1 MEVIHLKAGEK
12 VAKRKDKVSAWY
24 IVQEGTVTLCHEF
37 EETTLGPN
45 SIIGIL
51 EQDWFICDY
60 EANSDVTLYVFPCEG
75 VNDLKQFLTAEP
87 KMRKIFLRSA
97 LLQRHQMFCAY
108 ADMYHKIRQF
118 LTSADHMYEEYS
130 YLCARNKVEAK
141 PSLDVESIVP
151 LEMQHKAENWE
162 INSSNSLIRG
172 KLDAYLKLME
182 TDEDLCIGAIMEASA
197 QMHRIARGIRE
208 MSVFLRNNRDALVS
222 EIRND
227 LFHASLELQSAVKAQ
242 GADDGEIKKLIEEQL
257 LCAEQ
262 LGIYTEELL
271 ETCKKEYAS
280 NTEKKS
286 AKEQVCQTDLE
297 YILQYAGYENEKFET
312 MRDLFVS
319 YEKVKDADNKDEEA
333 YRLRK
338 QVRKV
343 FYELY
348 WDCFM
353 QAMEHK
359 KKITPVMEM
368 FFNFAYIDQGYL
380 GEDKTSELYQL
391 SAHLDMCV
399 SEHVFTIFSWLQA
412 VYEGKKEPSKNEFD
426 MDYTAYLTD
435 GLRRGEWTKDE
446 IERMKLDQ
454 KAKTKYELENMFVSV
469 NRVTY
474 GNITMFSP
482 LLTEKDLF
490 NSLDKMLVTA
500 ERLEDAFNAVR
511 KVDYSLFYRPMF
523 PQQTTGDLLKN
534 EMIMKEI
541 LPDVILMPNAGTRAM
556 MWQETASVRNDT
568 PARFMV
574 PIFTAV
580 DLQEAIL
587 ENCGRYRWEMC
598 RKIQGV
604 RWNDL
609 REHSLTS
616 DYYDYLQFYRK
627 NRELSAETKD
637 QIKGALSRAKNNFR
651 EVFVKDYQNW
661 IKYEAKGGFRL
672 NRYVRQI
679 MFTYC
684 PFAKLYRA
692 DLRGNPMF
700 ADSISRFETNN
711 ARSYK
716 RLHGLYEKYKR
727 EGGEMTPELRE
738 NLNFYQ
744 M

>member
-118 LTSADHMYEEYS
+118 LTSADHMYEEYT

-312 MRDLFVS
+312 MRGLFVS

-391 SAHLDMCV
+391 SAHLDMCA

-454 KAKTKYELENMFVSV
+454 KAKAKYELENMFVSV

-716 RLHGLYEKYKR
+716 RLQGLYQKYKR

>member
-60 EANSDVTLYVFPCEG
+60 EASSDVTLYVFPCEG

-108 ADMYHKIRQF
+108 ADMYHKIRRF
-118 LTSADHMYEEYS
+118 LTSADHMYEEYI

-141 PSLDVESIVP
+141 SSLDVESIVP

-257 LCAEQ
+257 LCAEH

-312 MRDLFVS
+312 MRNLFVS

-338 QVRKV
+338 QVGKV

-391 SAHLDMCV
+391 SAHLDMCA

-446 IERMKLDQ
+446 IERMKIDQ
-454 KAKTKYELENMFVSV
+454 KAKPSM
-469 NRVTY
+469 
-474 GNITMFSP
+474 
-482 LLTEKDLF
+482 
-490 NSLDKMLVTA
+490 SL
-500 ERLEDAFNAVR
+500 
-511 KVDYSLFYRPMF
+511 
-523 PQQTTGDLLKN
+523 
-534 EMIMKEI
+534 
-541 LPDVILMPNAGTRAM
+541 
-556 MWQETASVRNDT
+556 
-568 PARFMV
+568 
-574 PIFTAV
+574 
-580 DLQEAIL
+580 
-587 ENCGRYRWEMC
+587 
-598 RKIQGV
+598 KIC
-604 RWNDL
+604 
-609 REHSLTS
+609 S
-616 DYYDYLQFYRK
+616 
-627 NRELSAETKD
+627 
-637 QIKGALSRAKNNFR
+637 FR
-651 EVFVKDYQNW
+651 
-661 IKYEAKGGFRL
+661 
-672 NRYVRQI
+672 
-679 MFTYC
+679 
-684 PFAKLYRA
+684 
-692 DLRGNPMF
+692 
-700 ADSISRFETNN
+700 SIV
-711 ARSYK
+711 
-716 RLHGLYEKYKR
+716 
-727 EGGEMTPELRE
+727 
-738 NLNFYQ
+738 
-744 M
+744 